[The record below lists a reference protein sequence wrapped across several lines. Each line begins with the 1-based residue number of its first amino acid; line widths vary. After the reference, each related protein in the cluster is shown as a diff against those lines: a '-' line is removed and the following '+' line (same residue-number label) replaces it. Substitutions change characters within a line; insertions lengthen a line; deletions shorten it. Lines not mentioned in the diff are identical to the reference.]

1 MSPLRLKLGKVW
13 VDEGKHAPPDNK
25 PGRLP
30 TAWDG
35 GWAVAS
41 SARSEDSSRLSVGAL
56 MRVLFVDDEA
66 GSFEAMRVELKH
78 ERPDWQLSFV
88 TSEAEALA
96 TLASTPFDAI
106 VTVMSSPQVD
116 GPELLGKVRERH
128 PHVVRLCLPGD
139 MRDEAFLRAM
149 PLAHQFLGNPC
160 TAETV
165 LEVIERACGLRAIL
179 QNRAIRELIGSLKA
193 LPSAPKTFTALS
205 AAIARPN
212 AHTADITGIVSRD
225 TAVAIKTLQI
235 VNTAFFRR
243 SAPIMSI
250 QAAVTYVGLEMLK
263 SIALS
268 ASVFDALDASPA
280 GKLLTNLQALSLRR
294 AHLARLLLGESRLAE
309 EGFTAAL
316 MLDIGQAVLALADP
330 AQFGRMVANAREQGR
345 PWHEVEPR
353 FFGVAHPEVGA
364 CLLGLW
370 GLPLELVETVAYHHC
385 PARAQHAATRVLAAV
400 HIADVLSDTSDPA
413 GKLLPRLDSEFFA
426 RPEAQRCL
434 SEWNIDDATDAR
446 SAEHAL
452 AL

>member
-1 MSPLRLKLGKVW
+1 
-13 VDEGKHAPPDNK
+13 
-25 PGRLP
+25 
-30 TAWDG
+30 
-35 GWAVAS
+35 
-41 SARSEDSSRLSVGAL
+41 

-66 GSFEAMRVELKH
+66 GSFESMRVALKQ
-78 ERPDWQLSFV
+78 ERADWQLTFV
-88 TSEAEALA
+88 QSEAQALA
-96 TLASTPFDAI
+96 TLASSSHDAL
-106 VTVMSSPQVD
+106 VTVISSPQLD
-116 GPELLGKVRERH
+116 GPELLSRVRERH
-128 PHVVRLCLPGD
+128 PNVLRLCLPGD
-139 MRDEAFLRAM
+139 MEDEAFLRAM
-149 PLAHQFLGNPC
+149 PVAHQFLGRPC
-160 TAETV
+160 TAESV
-165 LEVIERACGLRAIL
+165 LEVIERACDLRAIL
-179 QNRAIRELIGSLKA
+179 QNTAIRELIGTLKA
-193 LPSAPKTFTALS
+193 LPAAPKTFQALS

-225 TAVAIKTLQI
+225 NAVAVKTLQI

-268 ASVFDALDASPA
+268 ASVFDALDASPPA
-280 GKLLTNLQALSLRR
+280 GRLLTNLQALSLRR

-330 AQFGRMVANAREQGR
+330 TQFGHMIATARAQNL

-370 GLPLELVETVAYHHC
+370 GLPLELVETVAYHHR
-385 PARAQHAATRVLAAV
+385 PIRAQHAEMRVLAAV
-400 HIADVLSDTSDPA
+400 HVADVLVDGTDPS
-413 GKLLPRLDSEFFA
+413 GKLLPRLDREFFA

-434 SEWNIDDATDAR
+434 SEWNIDEATDMC

>member
-1 MSPLRLKLGKVW
+1 
-13 VDEGKHAPPDNK
+13 
-25 PGRLP
+25 
-30 TAWDG
+30 
-35 GWAVAS
+35 
-41 SARSEDSSRLSVGAL
+41 
-56 MRVLFVDDEA
+56 MRVLFADDAA
-66 GSFEAMRVELKH
+66 GSFERMRIELKH

-88 TSEAEALA
+88 HTEAEALA
-96 TLASTPFDAI
+96 SLAATPFDAL
-106 VTVMSSPQVD
+106 VAVMSSPQLD
-116 GPELLGKVRERH
+116 GPELLSRVRERH
-128 PHVVRLCLPGD
+128 PNAVRLCLPGD
-139 MRDEAFLRAM
+139 MEDEAFLRAM
-149 PLAHQFLGNPC
+149 PVTHQFLANPC
-160 TAETV
+160 TAEGL
-165 LEVIERACGLRAIL
+165 LEIIERACDLRAIL
-179 QNRAIRELIGSLKA
+179 QNTAIRELIGTLKA
-193 LPSAPKTFTALS
+193 LPGAPKTFQALS

-225 TAVAIKTLQI
+225 NAVAIKTLQI

-243 SAPIMSI
+243 SAPIISI

-280 GKLLTNLQALSLRR
+280 GRLLTHLQALSLRR

-330 AQFGRMVANAREQGR
+330 GQFERMIASAREQGR

-370 GLPLELVETVAYHHC
+370 GLPLELVETVAYHHH
-385 PARAQHAATRVLAAV
+385 PVQAQHAQTRVLAAV
-400 HIADVLSDTSDPA
+400 HVADVLADSADPS
-413 GKLLPRLDSEFFA
+413 GRLLPRLDAEFFA

-434 SEWNIDDATDAR
+434 AEWHIDDATDAH

>member
-1 MSPLRLKLGKVW
+1 MEADRPM
-13 VDEGKHAPPDNK
+13 
-25 PGRLP
+25 
-30 TAWDG
+30 
-35 GWAVAS
+35 
-41 SARSEDSSRLSVGAL
+41 GAL
-56 MRVLFVDDEA
+56 MHVLFADDEA
-66 GSFEAMRVELKH
+66 GVFERMRGELKH

-88 TSEAEALA
+88 HSESQALA
-96 TLASTPFDAI
+96 ALASTPFDAL
-106 VTVMSSPQVD
+106 VTVISSPQLD
-116 GPELLGKVRERH
+116 GPELLGRVRERH
-128 PHVVRLCLPGD
+128 PNVLRLCLPGD
-139 MRDEAFLRAM
+139 MEDEAFLRAM
-149 PLAHQFLGNPC
+149 PLAHQFLGHPC
-160 TAETV
+160 TAESL
-165 LEVIERACGLRAIL
+165 LEVIERACDLRAIL
-179 QNRAIRELIGSLKA
+179 QNTAIRELIGTLKA
-193 LPSAPKTFTALS
+193 LPGAPKTFQALS

-225 TAVAIKTLQI
+225 NAVAVKALQI

-268 ASVFDALDASPA
+268 ASVFDALDASPTA
-280 GKLLTNLQALSLRR
+280 GKLLTHLQALSLRR

-330 AQFGRMVANAREQGR
+330 LKFGRMIAAAREQGE
-345 PWHEVEPR
+345 PWHRVEPR

-370 GLPLELVETVAYHHC
+370 GLPLELVETVAYHHR
-385 PARAQHAATRVLAAV
+385 PARAQHAQTRVLAAV
-400 HIADVLSDTSDPA
+400 HVADVLADGSDPN
-413 GKLLPRLDSEFFA
+413 GKLLPRLDAEFFA

-434 SEWNIDDATDAR
+434 GEWRIDDDTDAD
-446 SAEHAL
+446 SAEQAL

>member
-1 MSPLRLKLGKVW
+1 
-13 VDEGKHAPPDNK
+13 
-25 PGRLP
+25 
-30 TAWDG
+30 
-35 GWAVAS
+35 
-41 SARSEDSSRLSVGAL
+41 
-56 MRVLFVDDEA
+56 MRVLFADDE
-66 GSFEAMRVELKH
+66 GGRFESLRAELRY
-78 ERPDWQLSFV
+78 ERPDWQLTFV
-88 TSEAEALA
+88 QSEAQALA
-96 TLASTPFDAI
+96 ALASMPYDAL
-106 VTVMSSPQVD
+106 VSVMSSAQLD
-116 GPELLGKVRERH
+116 GPELLSRVRERH
-128 PHVVRLCLPGD
+128 PNVLRLCLPAD
-139 MRDEAFLRAM
+139 MEDEAFLRAM
-149 PLAHQFLGNPC
+149 PVAHQFLGNPC
-160 TAETV
+160 TAESV
-165 LEVIERACGLRAIL
+165 LEVIERACDLRKILQHTAIL
-179 QNRAIRELIGSLKA
+179 ELIGTLKA
-193 LPSAPKTFTALS
+193 LPGAPKTFQALS

-225 TAVAIKTLQI
+225 NAVAVKTLQI

-268 ASVFDALDASPA
+268 ASVFDALDAAPVA
-280 GKLLTNLQALSLRR
+280 GRLLTHLQALSLRR

-330 AQFGRMVANAREQGR
+330 AQFERMIATAREEHL

-370 GLPLELVETVAYHHC
+370 GLPLELVETVAYHHR
-385 PARAQHAATRVLAAV
+385 PVRAQHAQTRVLAAV
-400 HIADVLSDTSDPA
+400 HVADVLVDGTDPA
-413 GKLLPRLDSEFFA
+413 DKLLPRLDGQFFA
-426 RPEAQRCL
+426 RAEAQRCL
-434 SEWNIDDATDAR
+434 SEWNIDDATDVR